1 MIAPSTVSL
10 FYALL
15 ALVANVAVVAIVV
28 AALMRR
34 LDALADLLA
43 GSALTGA
50 FVVAL
55 LATAGSLY
63 FSEVAQYEPC
73 TLCWYQR
80 IAMYPLVVIL
90 GIAAWRGDT
99 RVRRYVVPLV
109 GIGAAIALY
118 HYALERVPALDS
130 GVCSSAVPCTF
141 VWFEELG
148 FISLPYLALSA
159 FLLIGALVWLAGRAD
174 EPSEVS
180 AA

>member
-15 ALVANVAVVAIVV
+15 AIVANVAVVAFVV
-28 AALMRR
+28 AALTGR
-34 LDALADLLA
+34 LDALADQL
-43 GSALTGA
+43 GGGALTAA
-50 FVVAL
+50 FVVAV

-63 FSEVAQYEPC
+63 FSEVAHYQPC

-90 GIAAWRGDT
+90 GVAAWRGDV
-99 RVRRYVVPLV
+99 RVRRYVVPIV
-109 GIGAAIALY
+109 AIGAVIALY

-130 GVCSSAVPCTF
+130 GVCSSTVPCTTI
-141 VWFEELG
+141 WFEQLG
-148 FISLPYLALSA
+148 FITLPYLALSA

-174 EPSEVS
+174 EPSEVPVP
-180 AA
+180 